1 MAVPDEP
8 RPDEWVVG
16 DDIDAQFSLFKE
28 VGDALRSGA
37 RRGIRE
43 VVKSVPTEHDVE
55 EVAVQSFNELW
66 RKDQSSVR
74 SPAGLAYRIAY
85 RRGVDR
91 GRRLLRER
99 RRDRAVGRELL
110 DTSHQ
115 VSDLDEAEFAERM
128 AIVQRCKDH
137 LTVEQR
143 EVISATVEGTVDGTM
158 PLKEF
163 AATRGTTYEACRR
176 MLKRGIDALAKCV
189 KAALGSGV
197 D

>member
-99 RRDRAVGRELL
+99 RRDRAVGTELL

-115 VSDLDEAEFAERM
+115 VSDLDEADFAETM
-128 AIVQRCKDH
+128 AVVQRCKDH

-163 AATRGTTYEACRR
+163 AEERGTTYEACRR

-197 D
+197 G